1 MASVELR
8 RGRRVGRGPA
18 AELVGL
24 DDVARGLRLVRGPAR
39 GMELATSWGGSNN
52 VGRGFERERER
63 NAFACIERHQ
73 AFALAPVG
81 RGFETWAV
89 TWRARGIALA
99 TSWGGSN
106 NVGRGFET
114 WAVTWRITW
123 RMMWRMAWRAGV
135 SDVVVKET
143 SNDVALVGP
152 AECAKSCLLRQL
164 ACFLQP
170 RPIISKTLSQLQAE
184 CPGYHLSDPR

>member
-39 GMELATSWGGSNN
+39 GME
-52 VGRGFERERER
+52 
-63 NAFACIERHQ
+63 
-73 AFALAPVG
+73 
-81 RGFETWAV
+81 
-89 TWRARGIALA
+89 LA

>member
-73 AFALAPVG
+73 A
-81 RGFETWAV
+81 
-89 TWRARGIALA
+89 
-99 TSWGGSN
+99 GGSN

>member
-52 VGRGFERERER
+52 
-63 NAFACIERHQ
+63 
-73 AFALAPVG
+73 VG